1 MVYVFLA
8 DGFEEIEAL
17 APVDMLRRA
26 RVDVKIVKI
35 GDGDPGEPQSGIW
48 EKIRKAIA
56 PELFFDCSA
65 FSSRNVEVIADIHE
79 SEIDSD
85 NLEMIILPGGA
96 AGVENLY
103 KSDKLK
109 EIISHC
115 VKNNIKIG
123 AICAAPSILARM
135 GYLKDIKAT
144 AYPTFRHY
152 LTDGGA
158 IISEEKVITD
168 GLFTTAAGAGVS
180 LEFALEL
187 VRALKGSEA
196 ARNIGEQILFY

>member
-26 RVDVKIVKI
+26 EANVKTVRVGGIARPQQSKFMKKITEALSEEHPKYKNEVTSARNIKI
-35 GDGDPGEPQSGIW
+35 
-48 EKIRKAIA
+48 
-56 PELFFDCSA
+56 
-65 FSSRNVEVIADIHE
+65 IADIHE
-79 SEIDSD
+79 SEINLD

-103 KSDKLK
+103 KSEKLR
-109 EIISHC
+109 EIIEYC
-115 VKNNIKIG
+115 VRNNIKIG
-123 AICAAPSILARM
+123 AICAAPSILARL
-135 GYLKDIKAT
+135 GYLKNMKAT
-144 AYPTFRHY
+144 AYPTFQHY
-152 LTDGGA
+152 LADNGA
-158 IISEEKVITD
+158 RLSEEKVITD

-187 VRALKGSEA
+187 VRVLKGEEPA
-196 ARNIGEQILFY
+196 IKIGEQILL

>member
-26 RVDVKIVKI
+26 GVEAKIVKV
-35 GDGDPGEPQSGIW
+35 GDGVYGEPQSKIW
-48 EKIRKAIA
+48 EKLRKAVA
-56 PELFFDCSA
+56 PELFPDYSV
-65 FSSRNVEVIADIHE
+65 FSPRNVEVIADMHE
-79 SEIDSD
+79 SEINLD